1 MAPQGITTE
10 RKKDV
15 SLRPTAGADLD
26 ALARLMDGVF
36 RVPGLGFRF
45 GLDAL
50 LGLLPGVG
58 DTASSLVSL
67 YIFNAASRYG
77 VSRVTMVRMALN
89 IALDLVVGVV
99 PIAGDLFDAYWKA
112 NQRNVELLRRHVQAT
127 PSQSRRLER
136 NDRWF
141 VVMLTVLLAALVVGA
156 IAAAVAVIVWLGS
169 ALVDLF

>member
-1 MAPQGITTE
+1 MQQPIALRRDQHAPT
-10 RKKDV
+10 
-15 SLRPTAGADLD
+15 RPAAGADLD
-26 ALARLMDGVF
+26 ALARWMDGAF
-36 RVPGLGFRF
+36 RVPGIGLRF
-45 GLDAL
+45 GLDAI

-77 VSRVTMVRMALN
+77 VPRVTMVRMALN

-99 PIAGDLFDAYWKA
+99 PIAGDLFDVYWKA
-112 NQRNVELLRRHVQAT
+112 NQRNVELLRRHVQEA

-141 VVMLTVLLAALVVGA
+141 VAMLTVLLVALVIGA
-156 IAAAVAVIVWLGS
+156 IAAAVAVVVWLGS
-169 ALVDLF
+169 TLANLF